1 MQPNG
6 GIRSDMRTHY
16 GLRMPAADKPEPA
29 PATSPFATAFRGYDQ
44 QQVDER
50 IKKLTRDLE
59 DTAQNR
65 DEAVASLAELSKS
78 LRQAQQD
85 LVESKSALGRLAAN
99 PSGATAMT
107 ERVRAMMTLAE
118 EEIAELRAKA
128 EKEAEQTRGA
138 ADSYA
143 ERTREAADKL
153 ADEKKVELENR
164 RAELESEFEARHAKL
179 TAEHDQLM
187 ADGRTEVDRLAQ
199 LAEQRRD
206 KLDEEAAQRRSA
218 EEKKTEETLAAKT
231 AEVEK
236 AAKEREADAEKR
248 STSMITDAEN
258 QLADA
263 EKQRTQAIALR
274 RDVTERLTATQTA
287 MQDAMRQLGAL
298 EAGAAEDNAKKPGG
312 RPAPAAAGTEKSEK
326 SEKAEKPEKAGKP
339 VPAK

>member
-1 MQPNG
+1 
-6 GIRSDMRTHY
+6 
-16 GLRMPAADKPEPA
+16 MPAADKPEAA

-50 IKKLTRDLE
+50 LKKLNLDLKS
-59 DTAQNR
+59 TAQNR
-65 DEAVASLAELSKS
+65 DEAVASVAELSKS

-85 LVESKSALGRLAAN
+85 LAESKAALGRLAAN

-107 ERVRAMMTLAE
+107 ERVRAMMNLAE

-128 EKEAEQTRGA
+128 EKEAEQTRAA

-143 ERTREAADKL
+143 ERTRDASDKL
-153 ADEKKVELENR
+153 AAEKKVELENR
-164 RAELESEFEARHAKL
+164 RAELEAEFEARRKKL
-179 TAEHDQLM
+179 TAEHEELM
-187 ADGRTEVDRLAQ
+187 ANGRAEVDRLAQ

-206 KLDEEAAQRRSA
+206 KLDEEAAERRA
-218 EEKKTEETLAAKT
+218 AAEKKTEETLAAKT

-236 AAKEREADAEKR
+236 AATEREADAKKR
-248 STSMITDAEN
+248 ATAMITDAEN

-274 RDVTERLTATQTA
+274 RDVTERLTSTQTA
-287 MQDAMRQLGAL
+287 MQEAMRQLGAL
-298 EAGAAEDNAKKPGG
+298 EAGAAEDAAKRPGTP
-312 RPAPAAAGTEKSEK
+312 PASGGAAEPAAKSDK
-326 SEKAEKPEKAGKP
+326 SDKANKP